1 MRGCLHAPNPKAPQ
15 MTALAIIREYG
26 TRRACASGARRL
38 AFTKARIEKSALRRN
53 SENRPFGVDFNHWS
67 GPGLAA
73 SGWSCQTA
81 APSGSAKPTEVLV
94 ISRTGGPTTSTRSA
108 ERLISLIQMEFSTD
122 LAKSAAA
129 ADMRIKLHDPSLGT
143 GLSRDHGPRSGHPS
157 TPVEGMTSVGPKNL
171 PRNLSNIGFRDVRG
185 ESDDPASRAHF
196 RKTSINTG
204 LFPNSC
210 GEPKNL
216 GSVRAGKGLPIRR
229 SLPGQPVPL
238 VERGGPSPGSP
249 YI

>member
-1 MRGCLHAPNPKAPQ
+1 LVGPGPCGVGLELPD
-15 MTALAIIREYG
+15 
-26 TRRACASGARRL
+26 RRAQWVGKTHGGARH
-38 AFTKARIEKSALRRN
+38 F
-53 SENRPFGVDFNHWS
+53 PYG
-67 GPGLAA
+67 
-73 SGWSCQTA
+73 Q
-81 APSGSAKPTEVLV
+81 
-94 ISRTGGPTTSTRSA
+94 PTTSTRSA
-108 ERLISLIQMEFSTD
+108 ERLISLIQREFSTD